1 VVRVRPSSALLTG
14 GVVVFGALVCLIL
27 GASLRRSDAATAELV
42 MDRRVESARQAT
54 SAEAERYV
62 DAVSGAA
69 AALGAQ
75 TTLTHADFLAVTE
88 PLDRMRLG
96 GATGVVYFAATNGDP
111 APMFRR
117 VLVASGAPA
126 PGTDIMRQPET
137 LDVLARTRGQESVAV
152 STPFRLGGRAEPA
165 PFYLVF
171 ASAVPQAPGQT
182 TRALRGW
189 MVLEV
194 RAAQFMGGA
203 LAPAAHGILD
213 LSLVAPTTDGRAAEL
228 TAVRQPARS
237 LELDRTVP
245 VEIADRRWQLRV
257 RAHQA
262 DIPGGDT
269 DLDTIFVVS
278 GAVVTL
284 LLAAFILTLLT
295 GRDRAEAQVRAAT
308 AELLDAEREARR
320 HAALLTTVMESIGD
334 GVVVVDESGDFLM
347 YNPGVHGLILSGNG
361 STWDDRNY
369 SVFHPDGSPFPPQEW
384 PLVRA
389 VAGEACDH
397 VEMVVGGPTD
407 ADRVCL
413 SVSARPLG
421 PDAVQRGAVAV
432 FHDITELRRLNERL
446 EQRVRDRTAE
456 LADQAE
462 RLKEANAELEAF
474 SYSVSHDLR
483 APLRTV
489 DGFARMLSL
498 DYSDAL
504 DDEGRRY
511 LAKVRSGA
519 QNMGHLI
526 DGLLSFSRLQRQ
538 PLVRD
543 GVAMDAL
550 VRAVWEDLAGERGER
565 RIELRVEDLPPAT
578 GDPRL
583 VRQVLANLLG
593 NAIKYTAHQPA
604 ASVHVRAVTDVDGQ
618 VVYEVRDNGVGFD
631 MRYADQLFKVFQR
644 LHRREDYEGTGIG
657 LALTARIVRR
667 HGGRIWAEAEAGVG
681 ATFRFTL
688 PAPPDHGGPPAAEHP
703 HTAGAVA

>member
-1 VVRVRPSSALLTG
+1 
-14 GVVVFGALVCLIL
+14 
-27 GASLRRSDAATAELV
+27 
-42 MDRRVESARQAT
+42 MDRRVESAREAT

-62 DAVSGAA
+62 DAVRGAA
-69 AALGAQ
+69 AGLGAQ

-88 PLDRMRLG
+88 PLDQMRLG
-96 GATGVVYFAATNGDP
+96 GATGVAYFAAVDGGP

-117 VLVASGAPA
+117 VLVGSGAPA
-126 PGTDIMRQPET
+126 PGSDIIRAPET
-137 LDVLARTRGQESVAV
+137 LDVLARTRHRPGVAV

-165 PFYLVF
+165 PPYLVF
-171 ASAVPQAPGQT
+171 ASAVPPAPGQPT
-182 TRALRGW
+182 LAFRGW

-203 LAPAAHGILD
+203 LGPAAHGILD
-213 LSLVAPTTDGRAAEL
+213 LSLIAPVTGGATAEL

-245 VEIADRRWQLRV
+245 VGVADRRWHLRV

-269 DLDTIFVVS
+269 DLDTIFLVS
-278 GAVVTL
+278 GGVVTL
-284 LLAAFILTLLT
+284 LLAAFVLTLLT
-295 GRDRAEAQVRAAT
+295 GRDRAEARVRAAT
-308 AELLDAEREARR
+308 AELRATEREARR
-320 HAALLTTVMESIGD
+320 HNALLTTVMENIGD
-334 GVVVVDESGDFLM
+334 GVVVVDETGDFLM
-347 YNPGVHGLILSGNG
+347 YNPAVQGLFRSGNSASWG
-361 STWDDRNY
+361 DRDY
-369 SVFHPDGSPFPPQEW
+369 AVFHPDGSLFPPEDW

-389 VAGEACDH
+389 VAGEACDQ
-397 VEMVVGGPTD
+397 VEMVVGNLTD

-421 PDAVQRGAVAV
+421 PDAEQRGAVAV

-498 DYSDAL
+498 DYGDAL
-504 DDEGRRY
+504 DDDGRRY
-511 LAKVRSGA
+511 LEKVRSGA

-538 PLVRD
+538 ALVRG
-543 GVAMDAL
+543 GVEMGAL
-550 VRAVWEDLAGERGER
+550 VRAVWEDLDGERGER
-565 RIELRVEDLPPAT
+565 RVELRVEHLPPAT

-593 NAIKYTAHQPA
+593 NAIKYTSHREDAT
-604 ASVHVRAVTDVDGQ
+604 VHVRAVTDVDGQ

-667 HGGRIWAEAEAGVG
+667 HGGRIWAEAEPGVG
-681 ATFRFTL
+681 AAFRFTL
-688 PAPPDHGGPPAAEHP
+688 PDPPESVGPPAAADP
-703 HTAGAVA
+703 RTAEVAA

>member
-14 GVVVFGALVCLIL
+14 GVVVFGAMICLVV
-27 GASLRRSDAATAELV
+27 GGSLRRSEAATAELV
-42 MDRRVESARQAT
+42 MERRVESARQAT

-62 DAVSGAA
+62 DAVRGAA

-96 GATGVVYFAATNGDP
+96 GATGVVYFEATDGAP
-111 APMFRR
+111 VPMFRR

-126 PGTDIMRQPET
+126 SGTDIMRQPET

-165 PFYLVF
+165 PLYLVF
-171 ASAVPQAPGQT
+171 ATAVPPAPGQMT
-182 TRALRGW
+182 VAPRGW
-189 MVLEV
+189 MALEV

-203 LAPAAHGILD
+203 LRPAAHGILD
-213 LSLVAPTTDGRAAEL
+213 LSLAASTADGRPVEL
-228 TAVRQPARS
+228 AAVRQPARP
-237 LELDRTVP
+237 LDLDRTVP
-245 VEIADRRWQLRV
+245 VPIADRSWQLRV

-278 GAVVTL
+278 GAMVTL
-284 LLAAFILTLLT
+284 LLAAFVLTLLT
-295 GRDRAEAQVRAAT
+295 GRDRAEARVREAT
-308 AELLDAEREARR
+308 AELRDAEREARR
-320 HAALLTTVMESIGD
+320 HAALLTAVMESIGD
-334 GVVVVDESGDFLM
+334 GVVVVDGSGDFLM
-347 YNPGVHGLILSGNG
+347 YNPAVHGLFRSGNDTPRG
-361 STWDDRNY
+361 DRDY
-369 SVFHPDGSPFPPQEW
+369 AVFHPDGSPFPPEEW

-389 VAGEACDH
+389 VAGEASDH
-397 VEMVVGGPTD
+397 VEMVVGEP
-407 ADRVCL
+407 ADPHRVCL

-421 PDAVQRGAVAV
+421 PDTEQRGAVAV

-446 EQRVRDRTAE
+446 EQRVRDRTVE

-462 RLKEANAELEAF
+462 RLQEANAELEAF

-498 DYSDAL
+498 DYGDAL
-504 DDEGRRY
+504 GDEGRRY

-538 PLVRD
+538 TLVRG
-543 GVAMDAL
+543 GVEMDAL
-550 VRAVWEDLAGERGER
+550 VRAVWDDLAGERGER
-565 RIELRVEDLPPAT
+565 RIELRVGDLPPAT

-593 NAIKYTAHQPA
+593 NAVKYTGHRPDAT
-604 ASVHVRAVTDVDGQ
+604 VDVTAVTDVDGQ

-644 LHRREDYEGTGIG
+644 LHRREEYEGTGIG

-667 HGGRIWAEAEAGVG
+667 HGGRIWAEAQPGVG

-688 PAPPDHGGPPAAEHP
+688 PDPPDQEHP
-703 HTAGAVA
+703 PSAERPRTAGAAA

>member
-1 VVRVRPSSALLTG
+1 VRPSSALLTG
-14 GVVVFGALVCLIL
+14 GVVVFGALVCLIV
-27 GASLRRSDAATAELV
+27 GTSLHRSDAATAELV
-42 MDRRVESARQAT
+42 MDRRAESARQAT

-62 DAVSGAA
+62 DAVRAAA

-75 TTLTHADFLAVTE
+75 TTLTQADFLAVTE

-96 GATGVVYFAATNGDP
+96 GATGVAYVAATVAATDGEP
-111 APMFRR
+111 VPTFRR
-117 VLVASGAPA
+117 VLVGSGAPA
-126 PGTDIMRQPET
+126 PDGDAVGRPET
-137 LDVLARTRGQESVAV
+137 LDALARAGRRPGAVAV
-152 STPFRLGGRAEPA
+152 STPFPLAGGTAPA
-165 PFYLVF
+165 PLYLAF
-171 ASAVPQAPGQT
+171 ASTVPQAPGQT
-182 TRALRGW
+182 TRTVRGW

-194 RAAQFMGGA
+194 RAAQFLRGA
-203 LAPAAHGILD
+203 LVPAAHGILD
-213 LSLVAPTTDGRAAEL
+213 LSLVATAGDGRPVEL
-228 TAVRQPARS
+228 TAVRQPTRS
-237 LELDRTVP
+237 LELHRTVP
-245 VEIADRRWQLRV
+245 VAVGDRQWQLRA

-269 DLDTIFVVS
+269 DLDVIFVVS

-284 LLAAFILTLLT
+284 LLAAFVLTVVT
-295 GRDRAEAQVRAAT
+295 GRDRAEARVRAAT
-308 AELLDAEREARR
+308 AELRDTEREARR

-334 GVVVVDESGDFLM
+334 GVVVVDGAGDFLL
-347 YNPGVHGLILSGNG
+347 YNPAVHGLFRSGNRAAWG
-361 STWDDRNY
+361 EGDHA
-369 SVFHPDGSPFPPQEW
+369 VFHPDGSPFPPEEW

-389 VAGEACDH
+389 VSGETCDD
-397 VEMVVGGPTD
+397 VEMVVGGPGD

-421 PDAVQRGAVAV
+421 PDTEQRGAVAV

-456 LADQAE
+456 LAEQAE
-462 RLKEANAELEAF
+462 RLREANAELEAF

-498 DYSDAL
+498 DYGEAL

-511 LAKVRSGA
+511 LDKVRSGA

-526 DGLLSFSRLQRQ
+526 DGLLSLSRVQRQ
-538 PLVRD
+538 ALVRRAVD
-543 GVAMDAL
+543 VDAL
-550 VRAVWEDLAGERGER
+550 VRVVWDDLAGERGER
-565 RIELRVEDLPPAT
+565 RIELRIGDLPTAT

-583 VRQVLANLLG
+583 IRQVLANLLG
-593 NAIKYTAHQPA
+593 NAVKYTAHRGDA
-604 ASVHVRAVTDVDGQ
+604 TVEVRAVTDVDGQ

-631 MRYADQLFKVFQR
+631 MRHAGQLFKVFQR

-667 HGGRIWAEAEAGVG
+667 HGGRIWAEAEPGAG

-688 PAPPDHGGPPAAEHP
+688 PEPVESTGPLNRSD
-703 HTAGAVA
+703 AG